1 MTSHH
6 FSPSNSNLASPHLPF
21 ATLALWVRYSPHLPF
36 GFAILAIL
44 LAALLRLSELPAL
57 PPGLNFDEAG
67 SGVAALEI
75 LGGAPKIWW
84 RLGGGQEPLWPY
96 LAALSTAGLGNIPLA
111 LRLPAALT
119 GVLTIAAVY
128 PLLLVFRLGDQHQTR
143 LIALLTA
150 LGLALSD
157 WHLHF
162 SRLGFRAILLPLL
175 STLAFYFFWRSLG
188 SSQKSAVRRFKFAGV
203 PDASLAL
210 SALFTAL
217 AIYSYLAARLLPLVP
232 LFFFLVQGLIVW
244 LKRTLNRQ
252 DSMRL
257 DGRQPSS
264 TASPPSRFVPLLPPT
279 PYPLLLTSYFL
290 LIILFLLP
298 LILYFSF
305 NPADFVARSTSVS
318 IFNPAWNHGDLPG
331 TAWRTLITT
340 LGTFFGRH
348 GDPNPLVNLPGQ
360 PALPPL
366 LVPFFCLGLL
376 ISLYR
381 SLFPTLR
388 AEPQDEAFQPSNLR
402 AEGPLWATLPS
413 PHLFL
418 LCWWVVMLL
427 PAILAPEGAPH
438 HLRLIGAIVPT
449 YAFVAIGL
457 TTVASILVNILR
469 PRSRAPRFISLLPTP
484 YSLLPA
490 ACYLFLGLQT
500 YTNYFVRWPDSV
512 DFTLPFDLYAVH
524 LAGDIAHAPPGV
536 AYVLPMDIRAGE
548 EARHYTLDYLLGRPA
563 TYLPVDEQNAA
574 RLLTQAADGKEQL
587 RVVRWTGDKH
597 READAKEIVAYLL
610 ETSTRL
616 QGRESFPVYDIETYA
631 LPGPQTVFALPV
643 INQPIGVN
651 FDNLLRLEAAFV
663 PASAARGG
671 WLPVAFTLSPLA
683 KMGVDYKVSL
693 RLTGLTGERVAQKDR
708 VLLHNFHQGTSLWP
722 PEPVNEYYLLPI
734 PVATPPGDYTI
745 TVVIYHPET
754 LAPLVAA
761 GLAEVPLGQVSIK

>member
-1 MTSHH
+1 M
-6 FSPSNSNLASPHLPF
+6 LA
-21 ATLALWVRYSPHLPF
+21 V
-36 GFAILAIL
+36 L
-44 LAALLRLSELPAL
+44 LIAAWLRLYELPML

-67 SGVAALEI
+67 SGVASLEI
-75 LGGAPKIWW
+75 LSGAPKIWW

-128 PLLLVFRLGDQHQTR
+128 PLLLVFRLGNQRDTH

-188 SSQKSAVRRFKFAGV
+188 SRQKPVARYFLVPGV
-203 PDASLAL
+203 PDAALAL

-232 LFFFLVQGLIVW
+232 LLYWLLHWLIG
-244 LKRTLNRQ
+244 KI
-252 DSMRL
+252 
-257 DGRQPSS
+257 QPKMN
-264 TASPPSRFVPLLPPT
+264 PPLF
-279 PYPLLLTSYFL
+279 PLLLTTYSL
-290 LIILFLLP
+290 LLLLFLLP
-298 LILYFSF
+298 LILYFSS
-305 NPADFVARSTSVS
+305 NPTDFVARSTNVS

-331 TAWRTLITT
+331 TAWHTLITT

-376 ISLYR
+376 ISFYR
-381 SLFPTLR
+381 VFSP
-388 AEPQDEAFQPSNLR
+388 A
-402 AEGPLWATLPS
+402 PLLSRPS

-418 LCWWVVMLL
+418 LCWWAVMLF

-438 HLRLIGAIVPT
+438 HLRLIGTIVPT
-449 YAFVAIGL
+449 SAFVAIGL
-457 TTVASILVNILR
+457 TTTASTLVNVLR
-469 PRSRAPRFISLLPTP
+469 LRFHAPRVTPLLLTP
-484 YSLLPA
+484 YFLLPA
-490 ACYLFLGLQT
+490 ICYMLLGLQT
-500 YTNYFVRWPDSV
+500 YTNYFIRWPDTV
-512 DFTLPFDLYAVH
+512 DFTLPFDLYAVR
-524 LAGDIAHAPPGV
+524 LAGDIAHAPPAV

-574 RLLTQAADGKEQL
+574 RLLTEAADGKEQL

-597 READAKEIVAYLL
+597 READAKEIIAYLL
-610 ETSTRL
+610 ETNTRF
-616 QGRESFPVYDIETYA
+616 QGRESFPVYDVETYT
-631 LPGPQTVFALPV
+631 LPGRQTIFALPA
-643 INQPIGVN
+643 IKQPIGAN

-663 PASAARGG
+663 PGSAARGG
-671 WLPVAFTLSPLA
+671 WLPVALTLRPLA
-683 KMGVDYKVSL
+683 KMEVDYKVSL
-693 RLTGLTGERVAQKDR
+693 RLTGPTGERVAQKDR
-708 VLLHNFHQGTSLWP
+708 ILLHNFHQGTSLWP
-722 PEPVNEYYLLPI
+722 PEPVNEYYLLPV
-734 PVATPPGDYTI
+734 PATTPPGDYSL
-745 TVVIYHPET
+745 TVVLYHPQT
-754 LAPLVAA
+754 LAPVVAA
-761 GLAEVPLGQVSIK
+761 GLAEVPMGQVSIK